1 MNMSSVIELVRYE
14 CNYNQVIATAI
25 SQLRQLQ
32 RNNENISGDIEDVI
46 QSLNAALIEQ
56 TGRRKNYERS

>member
-1 MNMSSVIELVRYE
+1 MSSVIELVRYE